1 MTVAVTPVRFEHH
14 NDPIGIGEAAPRLSW
29 VVETAPPGWLPAGY
43 ELERRGAGSVAV
55 YSDASVL
62 VGWPFKPLVSRERA
76 EVRVRV
82 TGTDGVASTW
92 SEWAVVETGLLNAD
106 DWAAQMVGPSDD
118 TIDSPLLRGV
128 FQVRDAEIARARV
141 YATAHGVYELEL
153 NGTRVGGQELAPGW
167 TAYES
172 RLRYQD
178 YDIAGALRPGENVLG
193 AWLGDGWW
201 RGHLGWVG
209 QKALYGDQLGVLVQ
223 AEIEY
228 ADGQRQQVVS
238 GPGWKSGT
246 GPIQAADLYNGEQ
259 FDATAYD
266 PAWST
271 PGFDDSAWADVTVA
285 DLDASILVAPDG
297 PPVRVVESLPVTEV
311 VTSPSGRTILD
322 FGQNL
327 VGRLRIR
334 VHGAAGE
341 TVTLRHAEVLE
352 HGELA
357 TAPLRGA
364 RATDTYTLRGGAVE
378 DWAPRFT
385 FHGFRYVEVTGWPG
399 DFDPASIVAE
409 VLHSDLQRTGW
420 FSASD
425 PLVGRLHENIR
436 WGMKGNFLDL
446 PTDCPQRDERLGWT
460 GDLQV
465 FAPTAEFLYD
475 SAGFLVSW
483 LRDLAA
489 EQARYGGTP
498 AVIPAPVTGYN
509 GPMAAWADAATIVP
523 WTLYQAYGDL
533 DVLARQFHSMAAWVD
548 EVTAAARADRIWDS
562 GFQFGDWLD
571 PLAPPNRPEAAQT
584 YPEIVATAYFA
595 KSARIVADSA
605 ALLDRDWDAARY
617 GQLADEVRAA
627 FHHEY
632 VTGSGRLLS
641 DSATAYALALQFELL
656 NGSEERRHAAD
667 RLAEIVRSNQYR
679 ISTGFVGTPLI
690 CDALSANGHLDVA
703 YRLFLQTEGPS
714 WLNTVKM
721 GATTIW
727 ERWDSLLPDGTV
739 NPGGMTSFNH
749 YALGAVGDW
758 MHRVVAGLDKSEP
771 GYRRLRI
778 APQPPRRG
786 LTEATARLRTPYG
799 EASTAWSLAG
809 GDLRLSVT
817 VPVGV
822 TADVILPSGTTHEVE
837 HGTHAWTE
845 RFEVD
850 SLERAVVT
858 IDTRLG
864 DIVDDELA
872 MAVLTGVIAKYMPEA
887 AEHMATGLRGR
898 TDVTP
903 RQVAGM
909 LPRPDGVLAD
919 LGRGFAAISAGEE
932 IPLDVIT
939 AQVPSAEEDA

>member
-1 MTVAVTPVRFEHH
+1 MTVTVSSVRFEHH

-29 VVETAPPGWLPAGY
+29 IVESAPPGWRPGRY
-43 ELERRGAGSVAV
+43 ELERRDAGAVTV
-55 YSDASVL
+55 ESDAGAL
-62 VGWPFKPLVSRERA
+62 VPWPFEPLGPRERA

-82 TGTDGVASTW
+82 TGIDGVASPW
-92 SEWAVVETGLLNAD
+92 SEWAAVETGLLD
-106 DWAAQMVGPSDD
+106 VGEWTAQLIGPVDA
-118 TIDSPLLRGV
+118 TIASPLVRGV
-128 FQVRDAEIARARV
+128 FQVRDAEIVRARV
-141 YATAHGVYELEL
+141 YATGHGVYELEL
-153 NGTRVGGQELAPGW
+153 NGHRVGDQELAPGW

-172 RLRYQD
+172 RLRYQT
-178 YDIAGALRPGENVLG
+178 YDVTSALRPGENVLG

-201 RGHLGWVG
+201 RGYLGWEG

-223 AEIEY
+223 LEIEY
-228 ADGQRQQVVS
+228 ADGCTQQVLS
-238 GPGWKSGT
+238 GPGWKSSG
-246 GPIQAADLYNGEQ
+246 GPILQADLYNGEH
-259 FDATAYD
+259 FDANAHET
-266 PAWST
+266 AWST
-271 PGFDDSAWADVTVA
+271 PGYDDSKWDDVTA
-285 DLDASILVAPDG
+285 IDLDPSILVAPDG
-297 PPVRVVESLPVTEV
+297 PPVRVIESLPVTDV
-311 VTSPSGRTILD
+311 ITSPSGKTILD

-334 VHGAAGE
+334 VRGAAGD

-352 HGELA
+352 HGEIA
-357 TAPLRGA
+357 TEPLRGA
-364 RATDTYTLRGGAVE
+364 KATDTYTLHGGAE
-378 DWAPRFT
+378 ETWAPKFT

-399 DFDPASIVAE
+399 DLDPADIVAE
-409 VLHSDLQRTGW
+409 VLHSDMRRTGW

-498 AVIPAPVTGYN
+498 MVIPAPVTGYN

-533 DVLARQFHSMAAWVD
+533 GVLARQFDSMASWVD
-548 EVTAAARADRIWDS
+548 EVTAAAGDDRIWDS

-571 PLAPPNRPEAAQT
+571 PLAPPNRPDAAQT

-595 KSARIVADSA
+595 KSARIVADTA
-605 ALLDRDWDAARY
+605 ALLGRDADADRY
-617 GQLADEVRAA
+617 GELADQVRAA
-627 FHHEY
+627 FHREY

-641 DSATAYALALQFELL
+641 DSATAYALALQFGLL
-656 NGSEERRHAAD
+656 TDPEERRRAAD
-667 RLAEIVRSNQYR
+667 RLAEIVRINQYR

-690 CDALSANGHLDVA
+690 CDALSANGHLHVA

-739 NPGGMTSFNH
+739 NPSGMTSFNH

-758 MHRVVAGLDKSEP
+758 MHRVVAGLDKTEP

-786 LTEATARLRTPYG
+786 LTEASARLRTPYG

-809 GDLRLSVT
+809 GELRLSVT
-817 VPVGV
+817 VPIGV
-822 TADVILPSGTTHEVE
+822 TADVVLPSGAAHEVE
-837 HGTHAWTE
+837 HGTYEWSE
-845 RFEVD
+845 LFEVD
-850 SLERAVVT
+850 VLERSVVT
-858 IDTRLG
+858 LDTRLG
-864 DIVDDELA
+864 DIIDDAPA
-872 MAVLTGVIAKYMPEA
+872 MAVLAGVVTKHLPEA
-887 AEHMATGLRGR
+887 ADHMVSGLRGR
-898 TDVTP
+898 EDITP
-903 RQVAGM
+903 RQLAGM
-909 LPRPDGVLAD
+909 LPRPDDVLID
-919 LGRGFAAISAGEE
+919 LERGFAALSAGEKQ
-932 IPLDVIT
+932 PLD
-939 AQVPSAEEDA
+939 AA